1 MYSIYKYLFML
12 DMLHFQLVFHLN
24 SSLLTEVT
32 AKILLI
38 KGFPVHNYYHCPKLN
53 PWQWTGCCTW
63 QKIQFLSLKSL
74 RSDLAPIKI
83 NEDLL
88 INLREGGW
96 LHRSQF
102 WLQDHSHILL
112 WVGSFSESKHKMTF
126 SKLLA
131 SGISTG
137 STFSSTQKDAFKWKE

>member
-1 MYSIYKYLFML
+1 ML

-24 SSLLTEVT
+24 SSPLTEVI
-32 AKILLI
+32 AKNPLI
-38 KGFPVHNYYHCPKLN
+38 KRFPARNYYHCPELN
-53 PWQWTGCCTW
+53 PWQQAGCCTW
-63 QKIQFLSLKSL
+63 QKIQFPSLKSL

-88 INLREGGW
+88 INLREGSW
-96 LHRSQF
+96 YHRSQF
-102 WLQDHSHILL
+102 WLQDHSHILF

-131 SGISTG
+131 SGIPTE
-137 STFSSTQKDAFKWKE
+137 STFSPTQKDAFKWKE